1 MAQTI
6 INALI
11 EQFTRHAS
19 SSTAESQQA
28 YMLHQFSYF
37 GIPTPLRRSLQ
48 KQIFKEYKINS
59 YDQLISIIGAMWHH
73 EKREL
78 HYAAME
84 LAYHY
89 RALWQPDILSHFKK
103 MIETNSWWDTVDYI
117 ASKLVG
123 TLLLQHSNLI
133 DYMDRWITDSN
144 KWVRRSALI
153 FQLSYKQKTDTHRLF
168 SYCEQQLH
176 DTDFFIRKAIGWALR
191 QYSKTDPTIV
201 KKFVEKHHATMS
213 RVTYNE
219 AVKYI

>member
-19 SSTAESQQA
+19 DSIAQSQRA

-59 YDQLISIIGAMWHH
+59 YDQLISIIDTMWHH
-73 EKREL
+73 EKREM
-78 HYAAME
+78 HYTAME

-89 RALWQPDILSHFKK
+89 RALWQPGILSHFKT

-123 TLLLQHSNLI
+123 TLLLQHPDLI
-133 DYMDRWITDSN
+133 SHMDRWITDPN

-153 FQLSYKQKTDTHRLF
+153 FQLLYKDKTDVHRLIG
-168 SYCEQQLH
+168 YCEQQLA

-191 QYSKTDPTIV
+191 QYSKTDPSTV
-201 KKFVEKHHATMS
+201 KEFVEKHHHAMS